1 MDDSNLARRAMV
13 ERQLRPEGV
22 TDPAV
27 LAAMGAVAREDF
39 VPQGARP
46 TAYVDRAVPLGDG
59 RSMMPPA
66 ALGRLLSD
74 LAPRPGERALVVAS
88 AGGYAAALL
97 RAIGCDVTEIEGIDA
112 AKAGKDFDIMLID
125 GAAEE
130 IPSALL
136 ARVAPQGRIGV
147 ALADRGVTRLAIGK
161 VAAGRPAF
169 RTIVDADVGL
179 VPGLE
184 RARAFAF

>member
-1 MDDSNLARRAMV
+1 MDEYIQARRVMV
-13 ERQLRPEGV
+13 DSQLRPEAV

-27 LAAMGAVAREDF
+27 LAAMGSVAREDF
-39 VPQGARP
+39 VPAALRAA
-46 TAYVDRAVPLGDG
+46 AYADRSVPLGQG

-66 ALGRLLSD
+66 AIGRLLSA

-97 RAIGCDVTEIEGIDA
+97 RAIGCDVTEVEGIDVS
-112 AKAGKDFDIMLID
+112 KTGKDFDLMLVD

-130 IPSALL
+130 LPSALL
-136 ARVAPQGRIGV
+136 TRIAPHGRIGL
-147 ALADRGVTRLAIGK
+147 ALADRGVTRLATGT
-161 VAAGRPAF
+161 VANGRAAF
-169 RTIVDADVGL
+169 RTIVDAAVGL

-184 RARAFAF
+184 RKPAFVF

>member
-1 MDDSNLARRAMV
+1 MDDSSQARRAMV
-13 ERQLRPEGV
+13 DSQLRPEAV

-27 LAAMGAVAREDF
+27 LVAMGTVRRQDH
-39 VPQGARP
+39 VPAASRAL
-46 TAYVDRAVPLGDG
+46 AYVDRAVPLGEG

-66 ALGRLLSD
+66 AIGRLLSE
-74 LAPRPGERALVVAS
+74 LTPRPGERALVVAS

-97 RAIGCDVTEIEGIDA
+97 RAIGCDVTEIDGLDA
-112 AKAGKDFDIMLID
+112 GKAGEDFDLMLID

-136 ARVAPQGRIGV
+136 GKVAPHGRIGL
-147 ALADRGVTRLAIGK
+147 ALADRGVTRLAIGT

-179 VPGLE
+179 IPGLE
-184 RARAFAF
+184 RAKSFAF

>member
-1 MDDSNLARRAMV
+1 MDDSIQARRMMV
-13 ERQLRPEGV
+13 DSQLRPEAV

-27 LAAMGAVAREDF
+27 LAAMGSVPREEF
-39 VPQGARP
+39 VPAASRAL
-46 TAYVDRAVPLGDG
+46 AYVDRAVSLGEG

-66 ALGRLLSD
+66 AIGRLLSE
-74 LAPRPGERALVVAS
+74 LAPQPGERALVVAS

-97 RAIGCDVTEIEGIDA
+97 RAIGCDVTELDGIEA
-112 AKAGKDFDIMLID
+112 AKEARDFDLMLID

-130 IPSALL
+130 VPSALL
-136 ARVAPQGRIGV
+136 SKVAPHGRIGL
-147 ALADRGVTRLAIGK
+147 ALADRGVTRLAIGT

-179 VPGLE
+179 IPGLE
-184 RARAFAF
+184 RAKSFAF